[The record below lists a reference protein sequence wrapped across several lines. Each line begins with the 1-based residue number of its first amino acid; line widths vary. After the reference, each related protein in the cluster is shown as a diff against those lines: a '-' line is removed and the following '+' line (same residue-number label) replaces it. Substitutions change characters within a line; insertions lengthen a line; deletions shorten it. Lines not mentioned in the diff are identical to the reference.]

1 MARTL
6 SQQTHTTIS
15 HLRVPPEAVRT
26 ALQKAGVARW
36 YADDMA
42 KLHGMLAQGY
52 EDVVTDDARA
62 FSGTSLRTL
71 AQFAGDFARVL
82 AGKS

>member
-1 MARTL
+1 
-6 SQQTHTTIS
+6 
-15 HLRVPPEAVRT
+15 
-26 ALQKAGVARW
+26 
-36 YADDMA
+36 MA